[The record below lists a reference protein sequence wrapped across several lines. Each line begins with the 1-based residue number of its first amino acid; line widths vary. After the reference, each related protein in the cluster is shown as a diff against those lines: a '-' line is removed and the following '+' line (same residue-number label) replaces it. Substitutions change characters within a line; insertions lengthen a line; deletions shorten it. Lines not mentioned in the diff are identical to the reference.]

1 MQAVSFYH
9 RLGSINNRLCQITF
23 LKLFN
28 FHCRSA
34 GFFTKNTNIVTF
46 LWVGEPTPGSDLP
59 TEKVTL
65 TTP

>member
-1 MQAVSFYH
+1 MP
-9 RLGSINNRLCQITF
+9 LCGLF
-23 LKLFN
+23 LPKIP
-28 FHCRSA
+28 
-34 GFFTKNTNIVTF
+34 NIVTF

>member
-1 MQAVSFYH
+1 AA
-9 RLGSINNRLCQITF
+9 LITTCARSRFSNFLISVAALRVFF
-23 LKLFN
+23 LKIP
-28 FHCRSA
+28 
-34 GFFTKNTNIVTF
+34 NIVTF